1 MKTRIKPLSVQTMP
15 SRFDVD
21 VDTDADVDAGV
32 DNGDD
37 EKLLQRF
44 LMIGIGGRATFLST
58 ASVMADLK
66 EEKRCR
72 N

>member
-1 MKTRIKPLSVQTMP
+1 MP

-72 N
+72 NWKKEWQFPGRR

>member
-1 MKTRIKPLSVQTMP
+1 MP
-15 SRFDVD
+15 SRFDVDVD